1 MDQADNLTLIT
12 KSDTT
17 NPLRAF
23 KMDAGQEQFFEAES
37 VNVTNSGPEGTKM
50 SDNEAFLAYM
60 SKADAGDDDDE

>member
-23 KMDAGQEQFFEAES
+23 KMDAGQE
-37 VNVTNSGPEGTKM
+37 
-50 SDNEAFLAYM
+50 
-60 SKADAGDDDDE
+60 